1 MTRLFWSL
9 IILDAGLLWGPAIF
23 LILSG
28 VGPFVLDSLFV
39 RAAAG
44 VSILLAFAAFA
55 YQNTQSPGVHRSLL
69 ILAAM
74 PLVVGAAY
82 GIDFLRETAKERH
95 VAKYN
100 DGRLQMFGG
109 DAQTKKFVLA
119 VYEQDSSKVRALSQ
133 QVDINVVSA
142 VTDYTP
148 LKLAVE
154 RAAEA
159 EANPEAAARALEMVR
174 LLLSLGARPDSGLHA
189 ACRSSRTDLVRML
202 LDAGA
207 DPNNLEPGGKGPPA
221 FYGCFGSPNEA
232 AGLENLRLMK
242 DKGADFTLKG
252 DWMPAIPFAASD
264 RRWETVLY
272 LHQSGVPLRDDRDG
286 GWIASRVQEDL
297 AAAKEPTAALK
308 RVAELLKQ

>member
-1 MTRLFWSL
+1 MNRLFWSL

-28 VGPFVLDSLFV
+28 VGPFVLGSLFV
-39 RAAAG
+39 RAAVG
-44 VSILLAFAAFA
+44 VSILLAFAAWV
-55 YQNTQSPGVHRSLL
+55 YPNTQSPAIHRSLL

-74 PLVVGAAY
+74 PLVVGASY
-82 GIDFLRETAKERH
+82 GVNYLREAAKERH
-95 VAKYN
+95 VAQYN

-109 DAQTKKFVLA
+109 DAQLKTFVLA
-119 VYEQDSSKVRALSQ
+119 VYEQDSSKVRELSPK
-133 QVDINVVSA
+133 VNINTVSA
-142 VTDYTP
+142 LNSYTP

-159 EANPEAAARALEMVR
+159 KPEAADRALEMVR
-174 LLLSLGARPDSGLHA
+174 LLLSLGAKPNSALHA

-202 LDAGA
+202 LDARA
-207 DPNNLEPGGKGPPA
+207 DPNNLEPGRTGPPA
-221 FYGCFGSPNEA
+221 FYGCFGSPSEA
-232 AGLENLRLMK
+232 VGLENLRLMK

-252 DWMPAIPFAASD
+252 DWLPAIPFAASNG
-264 RRWETVLY
+264 RWETVLY
-272 LHQSGVPLRDDRDG
+272 LHQSGVPLREDRDG
-286 GWIASRVQEDL
+286 GWIARRVEEDL